1 MSGILYGVGVGPG
14 DPEQMTFRAWR
25 IIAAAPVVAFISAD
39 GRPSRARTTASA
51 AIPAGSRLL
60 PIDMPM
66 RADPSEGQATYDAAA
81 TEVARELA
89 AGRDVAFLCEGDPLL
104 YGSFIYLM
112 ARLQVDFPVE
122 VVPGLPSFV
131 ACAAELRQPLARRSE
146 SFGIVPGTL
155 SDAELRHRLSALDS
169 AAIIKAGRHAGRIG
183 RVLSDLGLLDRA
195 MVVEEVSTDRQM
207 IRPFAAEQD
216 VLPYFATII
225 IPAGDAA

>member
-1 MSGILYGVGVGPG
+1 MGGDTGMSGILYGVGVGPG

-89 AGRDVAFLCEGDPLL
+89 AGRDVAFLC
-104 YGSFIYLM
+104 
-112 ARLQVDFPVE
+112 
-122 VVPGLPSFV
+122 
-131 ACAAELRQPLARRSE
+131 
-146 SFGIVPGTL
+146 
-155 SDAELRHRLSALDS
+155 
-169 AAIIKAGRHAGRIG
+169 
-183 RVLSDLGLLDRA
+183 
-195 MVVEEVSTDRQM
+195 
-207 IRPFAAEQD
+207 
-216 VLPYFATII
+216 
-225 IPAGDAA
+225 